1 MKKVFIILL
10 AAITAVL
17 FASCGKEKK
26 PAAKNDN
33 VVMQITS
40 REAAL
45 QNDEVKIKEE
55 TVQVKSKKSKQAT
68 EPKDPTEP
76 TTAKKKKK
84 KKNKTLSNL
93 PTQGDVNPNPPAN
106 VTTAP
111 NGSFSDADL
120 KFFYKDSYISLNDSI
135 EKAEKILGED
145 IGADELSGN
154 KTSYD
159 YDGVT
164 IVTYQSG
171 DNEKI
176 EQITVTAD
184 TIVTKKGAKVG
195 MYGTQLRKVYGI
207 PNTKSDTAYVY
218 SKGNKSLTFNL
229 QNNVVASYTYNLK
242 H

>member
-1 MKKVFIILL
+1 MKKVCIIIL

-17 FASCGKEKK
+17 FASCGETQT
-26 PAAKNDN
+26 PAPTPTKGAAIK
-33 VVMQITS
+33 VTG
-40 REAAL
+40 REA
-45 QNDEVKIKEE
+45 QGDDGDKIKEE
-55 TVQVKSKKSKQAT
+55 TVEIKSKKTKQAT

-76 TTAKKKKK
+76 TTAKKK

>member
-1 MKKVFIILL
+1 MKKVLIIML

-17 FASCGKEKK
+17 FASCGETQT
-26 PAAKNDN
+26 PAPTPTKGAAIK
-33 VVMQITS
+33 VTG
-40 REAAL
+40 REA
-45 QNDEVKIKEE
+45 QGDDGDKIKEE
-55 TVQVKSKKSKQAT
+55 TVEIKSKKAKQAT

-120 KFFYKDSYISLNDSI
+120 KFFYKDSYISLDDSI
-135 EKAEKILGED
+135 DKAEKILGED
-145 IGADELSGN
+145 IGAEELSGN

-159 YDGVT
+159 FDGVI

-171 DNEKI
+171 EDERI
-176 EQITVTAD
+176 EQITVTDD

-195 MYGTQLRKVYGI
+195 MYGTQLRTIYGI
-207 PNTKSDTAYVY
+207 PSTKSDTAYVY

-229 QNNVVASYTYNLK
+229 QNNVIASYTYKLK